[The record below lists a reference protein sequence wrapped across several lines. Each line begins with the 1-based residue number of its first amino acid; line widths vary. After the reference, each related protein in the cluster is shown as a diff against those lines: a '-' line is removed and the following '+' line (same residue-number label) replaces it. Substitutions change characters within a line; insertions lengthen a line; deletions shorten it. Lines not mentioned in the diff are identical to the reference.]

1 MWPPVLLRV
10 ATDIA
15 ANNNAGVFA
24 VDGGSA
30 SYEVLR
36 SGREM
41 VLQREGGGA
50 ATTWR

>member
-10 ATDIA
+10 ATDVA
-15 ANNNAGVFA
+15 AKNNVGAFA
-24 VDGGSA
+24 VNGGRA
-30 SYEVLR
+30 AYEVLR

-41 VLQREGGGA
+41 MLHKEGGGV